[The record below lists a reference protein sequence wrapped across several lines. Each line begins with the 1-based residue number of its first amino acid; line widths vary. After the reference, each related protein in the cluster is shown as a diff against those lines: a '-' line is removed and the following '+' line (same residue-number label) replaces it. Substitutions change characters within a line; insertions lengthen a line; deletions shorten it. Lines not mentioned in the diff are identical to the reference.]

1 MGLIKAALGSVGGVM
16 ADQWK
21 EYFYCEA
28 LPENVLAVKGQKRT
42 SGRSSNRHGS
52 DNIISNGSV
61 IAVAD
66 GQCMMIVDQGKI
78 VDFCAEPGEYVF
90 EQGGEPSIF
99 YGPFNGE
106 KMKAILKTT
115 FDRLSFGGQAG
126 RDQRV
131 YFFNTKEILG
141 NKYGTP
147 SPVPFRVV
155 DGIIT
160 NFHLPESSLLMLV
173 SAFAGRKRILEAYQE
188 AVKEGYRFFSYGDAM
203 LIR

>member
-1 MGLIKAALGSVGGVM
+1 MGLIAAALNAAGGTL
-16 ADQWK
+16 ASQWK
-21 EYFYCEA
+21 EYFYVDS
-28 LPENVLAVKGQKRT
+28 LPDNVLATKAEKKVKARFG
-42 SGRSSNRHGS
+42 GS
-52 DNIISNGSV
+52 RREDDNVISDGSV
-61 IAVAD
+61 VAVAD

-106 KMKAILKTT
+106 KMKAVLKTT

-147 SPVPFRVV
+147 SPSISQGGTPSGQRSRLTRSARVT
-155 DGIIT
+155 G
-160 NFHLPESSLLMLV
+160 EQ
-173 SAFAGRKRILEAYQE
+173 SALSYAKKPASPSR
-188 AVKEGYRFFSYGDAM
+188 RF
-203 LIR
+203 I